1 MTLKLDERTYTYLM
15 DRLAQI
21 QACEGY
27 VETKMALQN
36 LEQEIYF
43 ANVV

>member
-1 MTLKLDERTYTYLM
+1 MNITLDERTYTYLM

-21 QACEGY
+21 QACKGY

-43 ANVV
+43 ANVK

>member
-15 DRLAQI
+15 DRLTQI
-21 QACEGY
+21 RECEDY
-27 VETKMALQN
+27 VEVKMELLN